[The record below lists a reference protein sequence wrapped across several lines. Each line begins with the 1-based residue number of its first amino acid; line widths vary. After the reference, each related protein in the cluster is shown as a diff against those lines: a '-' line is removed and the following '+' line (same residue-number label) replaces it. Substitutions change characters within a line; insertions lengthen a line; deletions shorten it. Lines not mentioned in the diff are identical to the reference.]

1 MPSFLPESLLLP
13 QRVIA
18 KRGAILELGAAAR
31 PDDLP
36 ACPDAEGSAMP
47 PHYLYLALAIL
58 AEVTATSALAAS
70 AQFTRLLPSLVV
82 VVGYG
87 VAFWLL
93 SLTLKTMPVG
103 IVYAIWSGMGI
114 VAIAVIGRL
123 AFGQRLDAPAILG
136 IALIVAGVLVINL
149 LSGSTRH

>member
-1 MPSFLPESLLLP
+1 
-13 QRVIA
+13 
-18 KRGAILELGAAAR
+18 
-31 PDDLP
+31 
-36 ACPDAEGSAMP
+36 MP

-114 VAIAVIGRL
+114 VAIAVIGRR